1 MRTAY
6 AIQNTGEG
14 RSLLVFATHEAR
26 DAFCFRAIFE
36 GSHTRRISGSEA
48 RRLYGRVPS
57 HDTCRAN
64 MADSPLYNFHILP
77 ILTGAQEVLA

>member
-1 MRTAY
+1 MKTAY

-14 RSLLVFATHEAR
+14 RAILVFASHEAR

-36 GSHTRRISGSEA
+36 GSHTRRISGSEV
-48 RRLYGRVPS
+48 RSLYGRVPS

-64 MADSPLYNFHILP
+64 MADNPSYNFHVLP
-77 ILTGAQEVLA
+77 ISAGAQEVLA